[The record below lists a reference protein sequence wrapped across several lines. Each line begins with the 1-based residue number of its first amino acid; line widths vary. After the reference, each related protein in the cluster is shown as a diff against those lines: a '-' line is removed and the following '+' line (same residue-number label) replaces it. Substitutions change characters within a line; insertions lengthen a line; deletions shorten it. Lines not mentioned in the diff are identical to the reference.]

1 MKRFFALSVLFVLT
15 LSPSFAQVTAIRA
28 GYLVDPETGTAT
40 ANQTIVVE
48 RDPNTGAS
56 NILAIGAGVDVPQ
69 GAEVIDLS
77 GLYVLPGLVDAHDH
91 LGITYKEDPES
102 WNYYLTV
109 IMEST
114 ALRAIQSFSTGF
126 QKLASG
132 FTVVRDL
139 GNNALYADTALRQ
152 AIEMGWVPGPT
163 MVNAGIIIG
172 AFGGQFYE
180 VPEREDTVYPEYLN
194 ADTNDEIVKAIRR
207 NIHYGAKVIKV
218 CVDCQAYPYTTEQL
232 RLFVG
237 EAANAGRRVAG
248 HVQTREGARRAIE
261 AGLWSIEHAGA
272 LDDSLHK
279 VMAEKGIW
287 RVGTET
293 PMTDYYRGSQ
303 RRWERTVE
311 GLKNAYAN
319 GVKLAFSTDAD
330 YYIPGLHRGE
340 LTIDFIKSWQAAEI
354 PDAEILKIMTINGFE
369 VSEVEGER
377 GPIKVGLAGDLIAV
391 SENPLEDIEALRD
404 VQFVMKDGQVF
415 KRDGVVMPMGFFHNG
430 PVYGWRKR

>member
-1 MKRFFALSVLFVLT
+1 
-15 LSPSFAQVTAIRA
+15 
-28 GYLVDPETGTAT
+28 
-40 ANQTIVVE
+40 
-48 RDPNTGAS
+48 
-56 NILAIGAGVDVPQ
+56 
-69 GAEVIDLS
+69 
-77 GLYVLPGLVDAHDH
+77 
-91 LGITYKEDPES
+91 
-102 WNYYLTV
+102 
-109 IMEST
+109 
-114 ALRAIQSFSTGF
+114 
-126 QKLASG
+126 
-132 FTVVRDL
+132 
-139 GNNALYADTALRQ
+139 
-152 AIEMGWVPGPT
+152 
-163 MVNAGIIIG
+163 
-172 AFGGQFYE
+172 
-180 VPEREDTVYPEYLN
+180 
-194 ADTNDEIVKAIRR
+194 
-207 NIHYGAKVIKV
+207 
-218 CVDCQAYPYTTEQL
+218 VDCQAYPYTTEQL
-232 RLFVG
+232 RLFVS

-303 RRWERTVE
+303 QRWERTVE

-330 YYIPGLHRGE
+330 YYIPGLDRGA

-354 PDAEILKIMTINGFE
+354 PAAEILKIMTINGFE
-369 VSEVEGER
+369 VSEVEDER

-391 SENPLEDIEALRD
+391 TENPLEDIEALRD